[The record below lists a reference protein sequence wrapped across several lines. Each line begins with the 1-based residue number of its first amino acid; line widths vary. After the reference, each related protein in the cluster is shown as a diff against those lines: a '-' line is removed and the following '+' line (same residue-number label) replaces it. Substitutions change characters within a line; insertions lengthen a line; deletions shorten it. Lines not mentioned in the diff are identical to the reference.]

1 MHPNQT
7 KNTRT
12 RIIDATITLSS
23 RYGLSGLSI
32 RKITNEVGIK
42 ESSLYNH
49 FRNKESLL
57 NAILEEAER
66 ELKSW
71 TLPVEAID
79 KTLLA
84 NGPEGFLRKGLMR
97 YKEYWDDPRRA
108 RIWSLMMM
116 EQYRNE
122 RVASIILAETQR
134 IIGFNETAFLR
145 MVDRGFIRPYNP
157 HFLSELFSH
166 TLLSLHREYAV
177 RVLHN
182 RNPDEIEHRMFEWI
196 RHFVDMIG
204 R

>member
-1 MHPNQT
+1 MNPRQPR
-7 KNTRT
+7 NTRT
-12 RIIDATITLSS
+12 RIIDATIKLSS
-23 RYGLSGLSI
+23 EYGLSGLSI
-32 RKITNEVGIK
+32 RRITKEAGIK

-49 FRNKESLL
+49 FRSKESLL
-57 NAILEEAER
+57 NAILDEAER

-84 NGPEGFLRKGLMR
+84 NGPEGFLHKGLLR

-116 EQYRNE
+116 EQYRND
-122 RVASIILAETQR
+122 RVASIILVETER
-134 IIGFNETAFLR
+134 IIRFNEAAFRR
-145 MVDRGFIRPYNP
+145 MVERGFVRPYNSR
-157 HFLSELFSH
+157 FLSELFSH
-166 TLLSLHREYAV
+166 TMLSLHREYAV

-182 RNPDEIEHRMFEWI
+182 RNPDEIEHRMLEWI